1 MIASVQAT
9 RLVWRDNC
17 GAPRVAG
24 KGRERGL
31 GQNAAVKRRML
42 TESKSHA
49 AWLRSRRNAAA
60 ALVTEKGIWPN
71 PAATT
76 SAPAADG
83 LATVAVTLW
92 TNKQTTEVQR
102 QRQVRADRELE
113 AAAFGTVL
121 PAEEGRPELATK
133 AAEEQAAERRRQQA
147 STTKHNRSAHI
158 RARPQLP
165 PLLGSTVWV
174 ETAVKDVMSNRDS
187 SWWTPQSCA
196 W

>member
-133 AAEEQAAERRRQQA
+133 VAEERIGGYHLWFKNRRNLA
-147 STTKHNRSAHI
+147 GATKS
-158 RARPQLP
+158 RPLCE
-165 PLLGSTVWV
+165 V
-174 ETAVKDVMSNRDS
+174 R
-187 SWWTPQSCA
+187 
-196 W
+196 